1 VRSRPHFSKSLAK
14 EKYSKTLKKDVVGG
28 SVVGLFFGEKK
39 NEEILKKRALTMI
52 FKLFIL

>member
-28 SVVGLFFGEKK
+28 SVVGLFLEKRRMRK
-39 NEEILKKRALTMI
+39 H
-52 FKLFIL
+52 